1 MSLHH
6 EAQPEAQ
13 QRLRRLVQNSFLWVT
28 AVILTLVISLIV
40 SFHLVTAQQVTVA
53 AGDIAT
59 VAIEAPHSLTY
70 VSEVLT
76 QQNRE
81 QAAAA
86 VEDVY
91 HSRDLSIGR
100 AQSNRAR
107 AVFNYIDV
115 VRADTFGDTITKIGY
130 LQAIEGLNI
139 EVAVAEDLLTLPAS
153 EYATAKAAVLRII
166 EETMRGAIRESE
178 GTAARSDMR
187 SVAEARRDARAMIG
201 FDWSTAQERV
211 VTNIAPQFIVAN
223 TFRDEETTAQRRADV
238 MTAVEPETRTVTR
251 GQPIIQVGQEIDA
264 ADVEM
269 LDKLG
274 LLQRET
280 NWRRLLS
287 AFLISLMS
295 VTIVTLYWQQF
306 HSEAPEANRYLV
318 ILAILLVL
326 FVLGARIMVPG
337 RTPLTYLF
345 PAAALSM
352 LLAVVLEVR
361 LSLIVTI
368 IVAAL
373 AGYMAQD
380 GLDLAVYTAVGGLL
394 AALTLRDTQR
404 INALFR
410 AGLIAAVGNVAVILT
425 FRLPQEIPPLE
436 LLQQLLFALTNGLIS
451 ASLTLAGFFIIG
463 ALFGVMTTVQ
473 LQDLSRLDHPLLQE
487 LLRRAPGSY
496 HHSIMVANLAEQAA
510 ERIRANSS
518 LVRVGAFYHDVGK
531 MNRPPFFIENQEG
544 ANPHDSL
551 DPYSSA
557 RIIIGHV
564 ADGLQLARRYRLPGR
579 IRDFIAEHHGNRV
592 LKTFYQKARELADD
606 ADEVDIERFR
616 YKGPRP
622 RTRET
627 GIVQLADSIEAT
639 SSALRPNTEAAI
651 EKLVV
656 TIVDEHLK
664 EGQLDRSGLT
674 LGDINR
680 LRESFIETLKGR
692 FHVRVRYPGN
702 DQMISESGEPVEAVA
717 AALENDGQVSAAT
730 DVPDVAAVQ
739 RELERTR
746 AAGEI
751 GDGPVRRGDSN
762 GDGRPNS

>member
-1 MSLHH
+1 MTLHV
-6 EAQPEAQ
+6 ERNPEAQ

-28 AVILTLVISLIV
+28 AALLTFLITVIASL
-40 SFHLVTAQQVTVA
+40 HLVTAQQITVS
-53 AGDIAT
+53 AGEFAT
-59 VAIEAPHSLTY
+59 QNIEAPDSIEY

-76 QQNRE
+76 QRARDE
-81 QAAAA
+81 AAAA
-86 VEDVY
+86 VDDVY
-91 HSRDLSIGR
+91 GQPDHTIGR
-100 AQSNRAR
+100 AQRIRAH
-107 AVFNYIDV
+107 AVFNFIEV
-115 VRADTFGDTITKIGY
+115 VRADTVTDTATKVGY
-130 LQAIEGLNI
+130 LQAVEGLTI
-139 EVAVAEDLLTLPAS
+139 EASVAEDIVNLSAS
-153 EYATAKAAVLRII
+153 EYATARAAVLRVV
-166 EETMRGAIRESE
+166 EETMRGPIRESE
-178 GTAARSDMR
+178 GSADVRN
-187 SVAEARRDARAMIG
+187 VAVARRNAREMIAYDVTV
-201 FDWSTAQERV
+201 FDWSNAQGRV
-211 VTNIAPQFIVAN
+211 VTNIAPQFIIAN
-223 TFRDEETTAQRRADV
+223 SFRDEDTTALNRARA
-238 MTAVEPETRTVTR
+238 MAEVEPQVRTFTEGERVIR
-251 GQPIIQVGQEIDA
+251 VGQKIDE

-269 LDKLG
+269 LDKMG

-280 NWRRLLS
+280 NWRYLAS
-287 AFLISLMS
+287 PFLVSFMAVVVI
-295 VTIVTLYWQQF
+295 TLYWQQF
-306 HSEAPEANRYLV
+306 HSEAVDANRYLV

-352 LLAVVLEVR
+352 LLAVIFDVR
-361 LSLIVTI
+361 LSVVVTVV
-368 IVAAL
+368 VAAL
-373 AGYMAQD
+373 AGFMAQD
-380 GLDLAVYTAVGGLL
+380 GLDLAFYTAMGGLL

-410 AGLIAAVGNVAVILT
+410 AGLIAAVGNVAVLLA
-425 FRLPQEIPPLE
+425 FRLPQDIPVSDLV
-436 LLQQLLFALTNGLIS
+436 QQILFAVTNGLIS

-463 ALFGVMTTVQ
+463 AVFGVMTTVQ
-473 LQDLSRLDHPLLQE
+473 LQDLSRMDHPLLQE

-510 ERIRANSS
+510 ERIRANSG

-592 LKTFYQKARELADD
+592 LKNFYQKARELVDD

-622 RTRET
+622 RSRET
-627 GIVQLADSIEAT
+627 AIVQLADSIEAT
-639 SSALRPNTEAAI
+639 SSALRPNTEADI

-656 TIVDEHLK
+656 TIIDEHLK

-702 DQMISESGEPVEAVA
+702 EQMVGETEVPEDLGMEPLLAKGQA
-717 AALENDGQVSAAT
+717 AAA
-730 DVPDVAAVQ
+730 DVPDVVVVQ
-739 RELERTR
+739 HQMARESGTG
-746 AAGEI
+746 GETS
-751 GDGPVRRGDSN
+751 G
-762 GDGRPNS
+762 

>member
-1 MSLHH
+1 MTLQVESH
-6 EAQPEAQ
+6 PEGQ
-13 QRLRRLVQNSFLWVT
+13 QRLRRLVQNSFLWAT
-28 AVILTLVISLIV
+28 AAVLTLLITLIV
-40 SFHLVTAQQVTVA
+40 SLHLVTAQQVTVNV
-53 AGDIAT
+53 GEIAT
-59 VAIEAPHSLTY
+59 QEIEAPHTLTY

-76 QQNRE
+76 QRARE

-91 HSRDLSIGR
+91 HPRDLSIGR
-100 AQSNRAR
+100 AQNNRAR
-107 AVFNYIDV
+107 AVFNFIDV
-115 VRADTFGDTITKIGY
+115 VRADTLTDTGTKIGY
-130 LQAIEGLNI
+130 IQAVEGLTI
-139 EVAVAEDLLTLPAS
+139 EASVAEDILTLPAS

-166 EETMRGAIRESE
+166 EETMRGAIREGE
-178 GTAARSDMR
+178 GTTARPDVR

-223 TFRDEETTAQRRADV
+223 TFRDEETTAQRRTEV
-238 MTAVEPETRTVTR
+238 MAAIEPQTRTVTR
-251 GQPIIQVGQEIDA
+251 GERIVQVGQVIDA
-264 ADVEM
+264 ADIEM
-269 LDKLG
+269 LERLG
-274 LLQRET
+274 LMQRET
-280 NWRRLLS
+280 NWRRVVS
-287 AFLISLMS
+287 AFLISFMA
-295 VTIVTLYWQQF
+295 VVIITLYWQHF
-306 HSEAPEANRYLV
+306 HSEVPNANRYLM

-326 FVLGARIMVPG
+326 FVLGARLMVPG
-337 RTPLTYLF
+337 RSPLAYLF

-352 LLAVVLEVR
+352 LLAVILDVR
-361 LSLIVTI
+361 LSVVVTV

-410 AGLIAAVGNVAVILT
+410 AGLIAALGNVAVILA
-425 FRLPQEIPPLE
+425 FRLPLDIPPVE
-436 LLQQLLFALTNGLIS
+436 LLQQLMFALTNGLIS

-510 ERIRANSS
+510 ERIRANSG

-579 IRDFIAEHHGNRV
+579 IRDFIAEHHGTRV
-592 LKTFYQKARELADD
+592 LKIFYQKARELADD

-622 RTRET
+622 RSRET

-651 EKLVV
+651 EKLVG
-656 TIVDEHLK
+656 TIIDEHLR

-702 DQMISESGEPVEAVA
+702 DQLVDEGGMAPEPEIEPLEA
-717 AALENDGQVSAAT
+717 DGQADGA
-730 DVPDVAAVQ
+730 DVPDVVAVQ
-739 RELERTR
+739 REVER
-746 AAGEI
+746 AGKK
-751 GDGPVRRGDSN
+751 GGAGGGSVPRGDSN
-762 GDGRPNS
+762 GDGSSNT

>member
-1 MSLHH
+1 MSLHQ
-6 EAQPEAQ
+6 EAHPEAQ

-28 AVILTLVISLIV
+28 AIVLTLVITLIV

-53 AGDIAT
+53 AGDTAT
-59 VAIEAPHSLTY
+59 VAIEAPHTLTY

-107 AVFNYIDV
+107 AVFNFIDV
-115 VRADTFGDTITKIGY
+115 VRADTFSDTTTKVHY
-130 LQAIEGLNI
+130 LQAIEGLII
-139 EVAVAEDLLTLPAS
+139 EPAVAEDLLTLPAS

-178 GTAARSDMR
+178 GAAARTDMR

-238 MTAVEPETRTVTR
+238 MAAIEPETRAVTR
-251 GQPIIQVGQEIDA
+251 GQPIIQVGQEINA

-274 LLQRET
+274 LLQREN

-295 VTIVTLYWQQF
+295 VMIVTLYWQQF
-306 HSEAPEANRYLV
+306 HSEAPEANRYLI

-337 RTPLTYLF
+337 RTPLTFLF

-352 LLAVVLEVR
+352 LLAVILEVR
-361 LSLIVTI
+361 LSLLVTV

-410 AGLIAAVGNVAVILT
+410 AGLIAAAGNVAVILT

-436 LLQQLLFALTNGLIS
+436 LVQQLLFALTNGLIS

-551 DPYSSA
+551 DPFSSA

-622 RTRET
+622 RSRET

-656 TIVDEHLK
+656 TIIEEHLK

-702 DQMISESGEPVEAVA
+702 DQMISESGELVEPGAGLIEEDGRVTA
-717 AALENDGQVSAAT
+717 AA
-730 DVPDVAAVQ
+730 DVPDVVAVQ
-739 RELERTR
+739 REMEQAR
-746 AAGEI
+746 AAGEKS
-751 GDGPVRRGDSN
+751 DGPVRRGDSN
-762 GDGRPNS
+762 GDGRPTS